1 MADGVAQ
8 VQQLPGPGV
17 KLVLLH
23 QVPLVGDAPG
33 GDPLRVGP
41 EVDGLQGVQQAGV
54 PDHAVLD
61 DLGAAVG
68 KVGLGEGVQGVQVAE
83 DGPGLVEGPRQVLA
97 VFQVDG
103 GLAPH
108 GGVHRRQQGGG
119 QLEEGDPPEV
129 GGGGKPGE
137 VPHHAAPQGDEPVG
151 PGEVGLG
158 QELQQVQVGGAV
170 LMRLPGGED
179 EGVHLEPRP
188 LQAGLDLVQVEGGH
202 MGV

>member
-1 MADGVAQ
+1 MTSAQ
-8 VQQLPGPGV
+8 PSV
-17 KLVLLH
+17 
-23 QVPLVGDAPG
+23 
-33 GDPLRVGP
+33 
-41 EVDGLQGVQQAGV
+41 
-54 PDHAVLD
+54 
-61 DLGAAVG
+61 

-129 GGGGKPGE
+129 GGSGKPGE

-158 QELQQVQVGGAV
+158 QEPS
-170 LMRLPGGED
+170 RF
-179 EGVHLEPRP
+179 R
-188 LQAGLDLVQVEGGH
+188 
-202 MGV
+202 